1 MKIKDGFVLRQVMGN
16 YVAVAVGEQSKNF
29 RGMIKLNSTAADI
42 WQYIEKGF
50 SESEICDAL
59 YEKYDVDRER
69 VTTDVKRTLELLQSQ
84 GLVEI

>member
-1 MKIKDGFVLRQVMGN
+1 MGN
-16 YVAVAVGEQSKNF
+16 YVAVAVGEASKSF

-42 WQYIEKGF
+42 WQYIEKGL

-69 VTTDVKRTLELLQSQ
+69 LAADVRRTLELLQSQ
-84 GLVEI
+84 GLVEV